1 MVENGK
7 DVEKVIKELLEN
19 RIIRISA
26 PKQAKYFKYEIRNMD
41 SKVVEKIAE
50 KYGVS
55 VDDVY
60 NMSTQ
65 RVARLLTNL
74 AREGLVKMDY
84 SKPLVRY
91 YVVDNK

>member
-19 RIIRISA
+19 RIIRVSA

-41 SKVVEKIAE
+41 PRVVEKIAE
-50 KYGVS
+50 KHGVS
-55 VDDVY
+55 VDDIY
-60 NMSTQ
+60 SMSTQ
-65 RVARLLTNL
+65 RIARLLTDL
-74 AREGLVKMDY
+74 AKEGLVKMDY

-91 YVVDNK
+91 YVADSK